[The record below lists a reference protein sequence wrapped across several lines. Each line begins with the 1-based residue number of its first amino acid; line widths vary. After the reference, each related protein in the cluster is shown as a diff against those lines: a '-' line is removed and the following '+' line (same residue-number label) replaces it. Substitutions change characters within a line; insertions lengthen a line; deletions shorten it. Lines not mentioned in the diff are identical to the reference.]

1 MSYQNLLITD
11 AVAVRTVTLNRPD
24 KLNALNSAT
33 MLELRHAFAE
43 IKADAQVRVVVL
55 TGSGTKAFVAGADI
69 AEFSGLAPID
79 AREFSLIGQRTF
91 REIETLGKP
100 VLAAVNGFCLGG
112 GMELAMACS
121 LRIAADTAKFG
132 QPEVNLGIIPGFG
145 GTQRLPRLVG
155 RSAALELCLTGMNIN
170 AERAHQL
177 GIVSRVIAA
186 AELTAEVNKLA
197 VQLAGMAPLALRGV
211 LDAVIYGEDLPL
223 DQGLDY
229 ESQTF
234 GLLTS
239 TEDMKE
245 GAKAFLEKRKAI
257 FIGR

>member
-1 MSYQNLLITD
+1 MSYQNLLITES
-11 AVAVRTVTLNRPD
+11 AAVRTITLNRPD

-91 REIETLGKP
+91 REIETLVKP